1 MKLKILFIG
10 WGEDWS
16 KDIVE
21 PSTTLDGTSF
31 ETGTAHLE
39 YQFYEHLATH
49 NVIKKVFD
57 AEKSGYDAVVIG
69 CFYDPGLREARE
81 LVRMPVIGV
90 CEASLHIASMIT
102 AGKFSIL
109 VGRKKWI
116 PKMADNA
123 RNYGFESKIS
133 SWRILDLTVPDM
145 TDRKRAKAAILRET
159 KVAKEEDMAE
169 CVVLG
174 CTGMEGQAKKV
185 QQEIGI
191 PILDPILMGVKMAE
205 LRGMLWKRFKIS
217 HSKIGGYE
225 SPPKEEFELIY
236 NRVYNKSER
245 SALFT
250 KFSNVFF
257 EK

>member
-1 MKLKILFIG
+1 VNVKILFIG

-21 PSTTLDGTSF
+21 PSTILDGTSF

-49 NVIKKVFD
+49 NVIKKAVD
-57 AEKSGYDAVVIG
+57 AEKAGYDAVVIG

-116 PKMADNA
+116 PKMTDNA

-133 SWRILDLTVPDM
+133 SWRVLDLNVPDM
-145 TDRKRAKAAILRET
+145 NNKKKTGKAILRQA
-159 KVAKEEDMAE
+159 KIAKEVDMAE

-174 CTGMEGQAKKV
+174 CTGMAGQANEV
-185 QQEIGI
+185 QEEIGI
-191 PILDPILMGVKMAE
+191 PVLDPVLMGLRVAE
-205 LRGMLWKRFKIS
+205 LRGLLWKRHKIS

-225 SPPKEEFELIY
+225 APPTEEFETIY
-236 NRVYNKSER
+236 NRVYNK
-245 SALFT
+245 
-250 KFSNVFF
+250 FSPR
-257 EK
+257 

>member
-1 MKLKILFIG
+1 MNLKILYIG

-21 PSTTLDGTSF
+21 PSTTLNGTSF

-81 LVRMPVIGV
+81 LVRIPVIGV

-123 RNYGFESKIS
+123 RNYGFEPKIS

-145 TDRKRAKAAILRET
+145 SDREKSKGGDFERNQGGQRRGYGRMRRIGMHRY
-159 KVAKEEDMAE
+159 
-169 CVVLG
+169 G
-174 CTGMEGQAKKV
+174 RTGE
-185 QQEIGI
+185 
-191 PILDPILMGVKMAE
+191 
-205 LRGMLWKRFKIS
+205 
-217 HSKIGGYE
+217 E
-225 SPPKEEFELIY
+225 SPGR
-236 NRVYNKSER
+236 NRHTYIGSDTDGR
-245 SALFT
+245 QDG
-250 KFSNVFF
+250 
-257 EK
+257 